1 MKARIP
7 KDPLQPLVLVYG
19 MGEERLARL
28 EALLQGE
35 QIPLKVLSDA
45 ELCQKTGLLCGL
57 PGYLPGEPEPQEP
70 FPHEALLLCG
80 FGDRALDRLLLLLRQ
95 NDLRVAR
102 KAALTAVNR
111 DWPLRQLLEEI
122 DREHEMMSRR

>member
-7 KDPLQPLVLVYG
+7 RESLHPLVLAYG
-19 MGEERLARL
+19 MEEERLSRL
-28 EALLQGE
+28 EKLLAGE
-35 QIPLKVLSDA
+35 QIPFRVLSDGD
-45 ELCQKTGLLCGL
+45 LGQKAGALCGL
-57 PGYLPGEPEPQEP
+57 PGYLPGGPEQLEP

-95 NDLRVAR
+95 NDLKVER

-122 DREHEMMSRR
+122 DREHRMMSRR

>member
-19 MGEERLARL
+19 MGEERLTRL

-45 ELCQKTGLLCGL
+45 ELCQKTGYLCGL
-57 PGYLPGEPEPQEP
+57 AGYLPGKQEPQEP
-70 FPHEALLLCG
+70 FPHEAMLLCG

>member
-7 KDPLQPLVLVYG
+7 KDPLQPLVLAYG
-19 MGEERLARL
+19 MEKERLARL

-35 QIPLKVLSDA
+35 QIPLKALSDA
-45 ELCQKTGLLCGL
+45 DLCQKTGFLCGL
-57 PGYLPGEPEPQEP
+57 PGYLPGEPELLEP

-80 FGDRALDRLLLLLRQ
+80 FGDRTLDRLLSLLRQ

-111 DWPLRQLLEEI
+111 DWPLGQLLKEI
-122 DREHEMMSRR
+122 DREHEIMSRR

>member
-19 MGEERLARL
+19 MDAERLTRL

-35 QIPLKVLSDA
+35 QIPLKVLLDA
-45 ELCQKTGLLCGL
+45 DLCQKTGLLCGL
-57 PGYLPGEPEPQEP
+57 PGYLSGKQEPQEP
-70 FPHEALLLCG
+70 FPHEAMLLCG